1 MAGRKKVTKKTTT
14 TTTTVTASTKAA
26 PAASKVAAAPKA
38 SAAAEAAA
46 PKASAAAEAAVTP
59 KAPAAP
65 KATTAPAPAAPITP
79 DQESLFQTR
88 FARHQEELRWLYME
102 LYDNS
107 SMYAELCDQIRLFFN
122 QRSNDL
128 KDLDARR
135 EAAPDWYKQNDML
148 GMMLYIDNFAGTIK
162 GVEEKL
168 DYLEKCNVNYIH
180 QIGRAHV

>member
-14 TTTTVTASTKAA
+14 TTTTVTAGTKAA
-26 PAASKVAAAPKA
+26 PAASKAAVTPKASATPEAAATPKA
-38 SAAAEAAA
+38 SAASEATA
-46 PKASAAAEAAVTP
+46 PM
-59 KAPAAP
+59 APAAP
-65 KATTAPAPAAPITP
+65 KATTAPAPATPITP

-148 GMMLYIDNFAGTIK
+148 GMMLTCHLPSFREAISS
-162 GVEEKL
+162 
-168 DYLEKCNVNYIH
+168 
-180 QIGRAHV
+180 R